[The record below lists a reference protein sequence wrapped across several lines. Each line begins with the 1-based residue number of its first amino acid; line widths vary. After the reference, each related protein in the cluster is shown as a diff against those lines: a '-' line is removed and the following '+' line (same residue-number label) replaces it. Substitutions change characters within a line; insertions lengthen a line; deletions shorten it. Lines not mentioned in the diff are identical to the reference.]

1 MSELNEMYAQASPS
15 PPPPAPIDRT
25 EEAEPKSKPDFS
37 GNRDSEKLSNETDT
51 GRPADWSCSSST
63 GRPSMYD
70 GVDET
75 PFSVCSSNGN
85 QNGHAVLE
93 KTNARGKCS
102 ADGKPVSPTQSRPD
116 KAHGRKRD
124 YSQQCSSDEGETP
137 KRRQVDD
144 VTPKLKRRQPKVAAA
159 YR

>member
-1 MSELNEMYAQASPS
+1 MYAQALPS
-15 PPPPAPIDRT
+15 PPAPIDHT
-25 EEAEPKSKPDFS
+25 EEAESKSKPDFS
-37 GNRDSEKLSNETDT
+37 GNRDSEKPSNETNL
-51 GRPADWSCSSST
+51 GRPTDSSCSSAT

-75 PFSVCSSNGN
+75 PFTVCSSNGS

-93 KTNARGKCS
+93 KTNTRGKCP
-102 ADGKPVSPTQSRPD
+102 ADGKLVSPTQSRPD

-124 YSQQCSSDEGETP
+124 YSHQGSSDEGETP